1 MSSELIGASPEFRA
15 VLEAI
20 EMVAPVD
27 STVLIQGET
36 GTGKELIA
44 QAIHDASPRRQQRF
58 VAINCAA
65 IPAAL
70 LENELFGHERG
81 AFTGAVT
88 QAMGRFLAANHGTL
102 FLDEI
107 GDLPLE
113 LQPKL
118 LRVLQERQFERL
130 GSGRTLQVDMR
141 VITATNNDLRGLV
154 QERKFRADLYYR
166 LNVFPITLPP
176 LRERKEDVPLLTA
189 YFVQKFAERQGKVID
204 HIPDYAMEV
213 LKCHDWPGNVRELQ
227 NFIERAVI
235 MSLGPDLRIPPGE
248 LKRMIKSDEPTA
260 IRTLAQTERDHIVD
274 VLRQVNGVVSGRNG
288 AAARLGVP
296 RTTLA
301 YRMQKLGITQERTVA
316 VGHATSPW
324 DAPGAQTRVTNR
336 PVRKPMEA
344 TLLS

>member
-1 MSSELIGASPEFRA
+1 M
-15 VLEAI
+15 
-20 EMVAPVD
+20 
-27 STVLIQGET
+27 
-36 GTGKELIA
+36 
-44 QAIHDASPRRQQRF
+44 
-58 VAINCAA
+58 
-65 IPAAL
+65 
-70 LENELFGHERG
+70 
-81 AFTGAVT
+81 
-88 QAMGRFLAANHGTL
+88 
-102 FLDEI
+102 
-107 GDLPLE
+107 
-113 LQPKL
+113 
-118 LRVLQERQFERL
+118 
-130 GSGRTLQVDMR
+130 
-141 VITATNNDLRGLV
+141 
-154 QERKFRADLYYR
+154 
-166 LNVFPITLPP
+166 
-176 LRERKEDVPLLTA
+176 RERKEDVPLLTA
-189 YFVQKFAERQGKVID
+189 HFVQKFAERQGKV
-204 HIPDYAMEV
+204 MEV

-248 LKRMIKSDEPTA
+248 LKRTIKSDEPTA

-324 DAPGAQTRVTNR
+324 DAPGAQTRVTNT